1 MTTILLNK
9 WFRRSLA
16 IAGSVMVLA
25 SCQKSTEPDW
35 REYPE
40 DSNPPGGALKF
51 YAAFDGTTDNPLMN
65 AVDSIRANFAADNP
79 LTAIDGVSGKG
90 VKGEA
95 QKFIKYAKPND
106 FAQTAKSFAI
116 SFWYKRDGQTKNNK
130 GGNGP
135 EYPISFRADLGDD
148 SHWSVASMFVILEG
162 NNAGCAV
169 KVMTADKNKADN
181 WFTWENADV
190 IPGMLDNQWH
200 HIALVYDQATSGM
213 TLYLDGVAN
222 PKVRP
227 WNGHG
232 PINFSHDHITEMR
245 IGNGPG
251 ANLDSDD
258 WLSSS
263 WKGELD
269 QMRLYGEAISAAE
282 VQSLFSSRK

>member
-213 TLYLDGVAN
+213 TLYLDGIAN
-222 PKVRP
+222 PKVRQ

-232 PINFSHDHITEMR
+232 PINFAHDHITEMR

-269 QMRLYGEAISAAE
+269 QMRLYGESISAAE

>member
-16 IAGSVMVLA
+16 IAGSAVILA
-25 SCQKSTEPDW
+25 SCQKSTEPAW

-40 DSNPPGGALKF
+40 DSNPPGGPLKF

-79 LTAIDGVSGKG
+79 LTAVDGVSGKG

-95 QKFIKYAKPND
+95 MKFIKYAKPND
-106 FAQTAKSFAI
+106 FAITAKSFAI

-135 EYPISFRADLGDD
+135 EYPISFRADVANA
-148 SHWSVASMFVILEG
+148 HWSVASMFVIIEG

-222 PKVRP
+222 PKVRT
-227 WNGHG
+227 WNNHG
-232 PINFSHDHITEMR
+232 AINFANDHITEMR

-251 ANLDSDD
+251 NNLDSDD

-269 QMRLYGEAISAAE
+269 QVRLYGEAISAAE
-282 VQSLFSSRK
+282 VQALFNSKK